1 MRGAHQLSRM
11 TAVLMLQLFVFTLA
25 CLVPCKADDLH
36 GDRGIPFQFSDQ
48 IAGYEISGVWFPS
61 ERLSDL
67 GELAGPVVFRLRHK
81 VTGKISVV
89 SENSV
94 SIIDERFW
102 QNAGIEPTLEDEQDY
117 RRLLEQ
123 LKSLGILKLPYSE
136 ADRAKVRTCEK
147 SSEKCLVLGQIPID
161 LQDLDF
167 DGDADVVIMQKRAGQ
182 RGVDVYRIKSCDSC
196 SDGEFNYFP
205 YNDNG
210 GTPPL
215 SLIDSLSQINV
226 TSREITIY
234 YSAGVCLG
242 MSETYKRF
250 ENAMHSFRKASSEVW
265 DRGNDGNSCFRSIY
279 KVTQNA
285 AGFDV
290 HKLISRQ
297 PESK

>member
-1 MRGAHQLSRM
+1 M

-36 GDRGIPFQFSDQ
+36 GDRGIPFQFSDP

-205 YNDNG
+205 YID
-210 GTPPL
+210 TPL
-215 SLIDSLSQINV
+215 DLIDSLSEINI
-226 TSREITIY
+226 TAREIKIY
-234 YSAGVCLG
+234 YSAGACLG
-242 MSETYKRF
+242 KYETYKSFRDYTY
-250 ENAMHSFRKASSEVW
+250 SFRKVSAEVW
-265 DRGNDGNSCFRSIY
+265 DRGSDENSCFKSIY
-279 KVTQNA
+279 RVTKNSS
-285 AGFDV
+285 GFDV
-290 HKLISRQ
+290 HKLISRKQ
-297 PESK
+297 ESK

>member
-1 MRGAHQLSRM
+1 MTGAHQLSQM
-11 TAVLMLQLFVFTLA
+11 IAVLMLQLFVFTLA
-25 CLVPCKADDLH
+25 CLVPCKADDLSS
-36 GDRGIPFQFSDQ
+36 DRGIPFQFSNQ

-67 GELAGPVVFRLRHK
+67 RGELVGPVVFRLRHK

-89 SENSV
+89 SENYV

-147 SSEKCLVLGQIPID
+147 SSEKCLILGQIPID

-205 YNDNG
+205 YID
-210 GTPPL
+210 TPL
-215 SLIDSLSQINV
+215 DLIDSLSEINI
-226 TSREITIY
+226 TAREIKIY
-234 YSAGVCLG
+234 YSAGACLG
-242 MSETYKRF
+242 KYETYKSFRDYTY
-250 ENAMHSFRKASSEVW
+250 SFRKVSAEVW
-265 DRGNDGNSCFRSIY
+265 DRGSDENSCFKSIY
-279 KVTQNA
+279 RVTKNSS
-285 AGFDV
+285 GFDV

-297 PESK
+297 QESK